1 VTVDRAAEIIQFAYP
16 QIYFACHTRHA
27 RARSGPATLS
37 GRDAQVLAHLDRDQP
52 TTVTTL
58 ARHMGLAASTLSEAV
73 KQLAAL
79 GYVDKA
85 RRLDGDRR
93 QVGLILTQKGIRAVR
108 SSSVLE
114 TPRLNRV
121 LRRLAPADRARVADA
136 LDLFA
141 AACRPKGYRS

>member
-16 QIYFACHTRHA
+16 QIYFACHTRHG
-27 RARSGPATLS
+27 RARSGPASLS
-37 GRDAQVLAHLDRDQP
+37 ARDAQVLVHLDREQP
-52 TTVTTL
+52 MTLTTL

-85 RRLDGDRR
+85 RRVEGDRR
-93 QVGLILTQKGIRAVR
+93 QVGLALTRKGVEAVR

-114 TPRLNRV
+114 TPRLKRV

-136 LDLFA
+136 LELLA
-141 AACRPKGYRS
+141 AACRPKGHRS